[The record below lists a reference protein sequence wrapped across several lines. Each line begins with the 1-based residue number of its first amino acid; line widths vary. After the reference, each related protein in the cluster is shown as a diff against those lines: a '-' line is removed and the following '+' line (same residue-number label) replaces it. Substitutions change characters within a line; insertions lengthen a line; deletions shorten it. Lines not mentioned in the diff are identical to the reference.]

1 MVLIKGAQIID
12 GTGKPAYKADVLL
25 RGDKISAIGAFPNK
39 KADVVIDGLGLFLT
53 PGFIDVN
60 TDSDHYLSLF
70 TEPYQKDFV
79 RQGVTT
85 IFGGHCGSSLAP
97 LLYGGLESIRKW
109 SDINQINV
117 DWHSVGEFLKV
128 LDRRGLGVNFGTLI
142 GHSTLR
148 RALIGE
154 GLRDLTI
161 SDLEI
166 FKKYINDSMK
176 EGAFGISTGLSYAHS
191 RQVPYSEIKEL
202 VQVVAEHK
210 GVYATHLRNEKEGLL
225 PAIYETL
232 KVAEETGVETLISH
246 FKPIYGYERDYQTA
260 LEIMTLANVHYDTYP
275 FDTSVIPI
283 YTLLPDWAQVGG
295 FEVIR
300 TYLTTPGTR
309 ENVVKA
315 ISATKG
321 DEIGDI
327 RIAQAPGFSHLIGK
341 TIRELAE
348 NEGLSLPETLIKMIL
363 LTNFRAVVFYKNIA
377 LSLAIAGLM
386 REQAMVSSNGASL
399 PDDPDILKQERFY
412 NTFPRFLEVV
422 NSQKPISLE
431 KAIKKITS
439 DAARKFGLKQRGVIQ
454 SDNFADLTMFSF
466 TPAGKMKV
474 EFVFVNGEMAVKEGE
489 ARSSLSGTILRHN
502 H

>member
-225 PAIYETL
+225 PAVYETL
-232 KVAEETGVETLISH
+232 KVAEETAGAGIL
-246 FKPIYGYERDYQTA
+246 
-260 LEIMTLANVHYDTYP
+260 NV
-275 FDTSVIPI
+275 
-283 YTLLPDWAQVGG
+283 
-295 FEVIR
+295 
-300 TYLTTPGTR
+300 
-309 ENVVKA
+309 
-315 ISATKG
+315 
-321 DEIGDI
+321 
-327 RIAQAPGFSHLIGK
+327 
-341 TIRELAE
+341 
-348 NEGLSLPETLIKMIL
+348 
-363 LTNFRAVVFYKNIA
+363 
-377 LSLAIAGLM
+377 
-386 REQAMVSSNGASL
+386 
-399 PDDPDILKQERFY
+399 
-412 NTFPRFLEVV
+412 
-422 NSQKPISLE
+422 
-431 KAIKKITS
+431 
-439 DAARKFGLKQRGVIQ
+439 
-454 SDNFADLTMFSF
+454 LTMTTAACARVSVSF
-466 TPAGKMKV
+466 TPNLPSPYPAMMPWALV
-474 EFVFVNGEMAVKEGE
+474 
-489 ARSSLSGTILRHN
+489 SWTSGQN
-502 H
+502 